1 MRRLFAGFIVIVTLM
16 VGCERTG
23 QLDALYELNG
33 LVDAN
38 PDSVLGVLK
47 EMKPVMTG
55 DDVSEESKAFY
66 GLLLV
71 KAADKAHQLGKI
83 LGKDSLAT
91 GKGKEKDSLRVDSLK
106 VDSLRKDSFGIDSL
120 INNTVA
126 YYEQHAE
133 SGHLAE
139 AYYFAGRTNAELW
152 NSEKALLYYHKAL
165 VKDSLHV
172 SNALRSRIY
181 AQMGVMY
188 LRNGLFADA
197 TQMGELA
204 YFYCQQDSD
213 TLGMRICRETIED
226 IRGMAEKKDSTVST
240 NQKQLVAMKVLR
252 MNEQLKTDLLTNR
265 NAELQAENQKRKMVM
280 WLIVA
285 GVLVLL
291 GVAVWMVRRQMRE
304 KRKLYE
310 EMGTVNATKRE
321 FYDAQIDEMLKRHEA
336 NNSPLRPKEWQEIE
350 ERLLAEFPGFRDK
363 LFASYQFSEQE
374 YRICI
379 LIKMGI
385 SPSLMSTLLATSKSN
400 VTQTRQRMQHKV
412 FDGRGS
418 AKDWDRYI
426 LSL

>member
-1 MRRLFAGFIVIVTLM
+1 M
-16 VGCERTG
+16 
-23 QLDALYELNG
+23 
-33 LVDAN
+33 
-38 PDSVLGVLK
+38 
-47 EMKPVMTG
+47 
-55 DDVSEESKAFY
+55 
-66 GLLLV
+66 
-71 KAADKAHQLGKI
+71 
-83 LGKDSLAT
+83 
-91 GKGKEKDSLRVDSLK
+91 
-106 VDSLRKDSFGIDSL
+106 
-120 INNTVA
+120 
-126 YYEQHAE
+126 
-133 SGHLAE
+133 AE

-265 NAELQAENQKRKMVM
+265 NAELQAENQKRKTVM